1 MELVTTELSSET
13 HRMRQEINNLQAA
26 QKRTESKL
34 DEYEGWSR
42 RNNVRIIGVPERAE
56 GPAADLFVEDLIMNH
71 LKPKRLSQYFTME
84 RAHRLP
90 GGRLKPGAP
99 PRPILAKLLNFR
111 DRDIILQTARS
122 NLPIRYENNELSFFS
137 NFTTT
142 VQRQRRT
149 FLNIKKQL
157 RDKGI

>member
-99 PRPILAKLLNFR
+99 PAPY
-111 DRDIILQTARS
+111 T
-122 NLPIRYENNELSFFS
+122 
-137 NFTTT
+137 
-142 VQRQRRT
+142 
-149 FLNIKKQL
+149 
-157 RDKGI
+157 G

>member
-99 PRPILAKLLNFR
+99 PRALYWLNFSTSEIETSYFKQLVR
-111 DRDIILQTARS
+111 TFQLDTRTTS
-122 NLPIRYENNELSFFS
+122 YLSFRILPPQS
-137 NFTTT
+137 
-142 VQRQRRT
+142 
-149 FLNIKKQL
+149 K
-157 RDKGI
+157 DKEEPSLISRNN